1 MQSLSF
7 VFVSRVNNGYLFPKN
22 DLCLVVNKSKQ
33 TAVSLQTLSKCPEW
47 QKSLIQLFHFQENAF
62 FDFAKKNYSSVSYYY
77 YTTTTTSFY
86 TILLVF
92 IAFLQGSL
100 IWLKMS
106 ADLSKTQ
113 NLFIYYIIYTTIT
126 KLLWLALYK
135 VRNTKLDIFLY
146 IYYIISF

>member
-1 MQSLSF
+1 M
-7 VFVSRVNNGYLFPKN
+7 SRVYNGYLFPKN
-22 DLCLVVNKSKQ
+22 DLCLIVNKSKQ

-77 YTTTTTSFY
+77 YTTTTTTSFY

-92 IAFLQGSL
+92 IAFFARQPDMIKNVG
-100 IWLKMS
+100 WPQ
-106 ADLSKTQ
+106 Q
-113 NLFIYYIIYTTIT
+113 NWESFFIYIIYTTIT

>member
-1 MQSLSF
+1 M
-7 VFVSRVNNGYLFPKN
+7 SRVNNGYFSQ
-22 DLCLVVNKSKQ
+22 VNKLLFHCKQ
-33 TAVSLQTLSKCPEW
+33 CPSVQNNKNHW
-47 QKSLIQLFHFQENAF
+47 SNFFLFKKMLSLILQ
-62 FDFAKKNYSSVSYYY
+62 KKYSSVSYYY
-77 YTTTTTSFY
+77 YNTTTTSFY